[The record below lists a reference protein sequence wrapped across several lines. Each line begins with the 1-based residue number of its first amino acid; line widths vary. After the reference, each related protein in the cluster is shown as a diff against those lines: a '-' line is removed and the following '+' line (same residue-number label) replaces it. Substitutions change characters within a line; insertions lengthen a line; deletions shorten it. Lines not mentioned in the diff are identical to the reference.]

1 MIGSLGNL
9 ISMRASFEF
18 VSKKMELV
26 LREILEILLLDDK
39 KIPERIKIIWDILWS
54 FLESF

>member
-1 MIGSLGNL
+1 
-9 ISMRASFEF
+9 
-18 VSKKMELV
+18 MELV

-54 FLESF
+54 F